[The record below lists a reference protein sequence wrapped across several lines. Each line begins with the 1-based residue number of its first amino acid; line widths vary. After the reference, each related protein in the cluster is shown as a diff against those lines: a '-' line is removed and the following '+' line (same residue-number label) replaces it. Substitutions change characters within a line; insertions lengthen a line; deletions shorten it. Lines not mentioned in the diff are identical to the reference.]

1 MNNYCSNCG
10 SENKDQNN
18 KFCGNCGM
26 PISHADTLS
35 TVFIPS
41 RNPDLNRNNLSV
53 TPYWKKVLSFQ
64 GTIRQRDYIFS
75 FLGIIF
81 VYAILFSLIGE
92 YVLWNII
99 STYTAAS
106 ITAARLRAIRQSA
119 YWALLLILS
128 NSIFVLV
135 PALSLATPEG
145 FVQRNFK
152 WFVAAAIVVGITG
165 MILYGPA

>member
-41 RNPDLNRNNLSV
+41 RNPDLNRNDLSV

-81 VYAILFSLIGE
+81 VYAIFLELKAEAAFLIKPG
-92 YVLWNII
+92 V
-99 STYTAAS
+99 
-106 ITAARLRAIRQSA
+106 
-119 YWALLLILS
+119 LILICLGLS
-128 NSIFVLV
+128 ASGISLKRFIVSKPSLRSAPVTCISSESLNCFVKDR
-135 PALSLATPEG
+135 S
-145 FVQRNFK
+145 
-152 WFVAAAIVVGITG
+152 AIP
-165 MILYGPA
+165 L